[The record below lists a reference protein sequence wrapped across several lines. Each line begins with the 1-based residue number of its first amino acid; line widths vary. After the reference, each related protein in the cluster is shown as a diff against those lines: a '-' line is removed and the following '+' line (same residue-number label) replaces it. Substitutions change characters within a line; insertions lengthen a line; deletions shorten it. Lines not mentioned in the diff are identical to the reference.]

1 MAPTNGDSESG
12 SRRLADRTALVTGG
26 GSGIGAEIA
35 RLAAREGARVAVV
48 DRDLEGAGRTV
59 TAIEGSGGCATA
71 VQCDLEDFRAGALLD
86 SVEREF
92 GPCSLLFNNAGIAVT
107 GDAVEHSAAD
117 YRRVMAVNV
126 DAVWFLSREF
136 VLRRRGNG
144 GGGAIVNTASV
155 NAWYVEPAYAAYC
168 ASKGAVFAMTRAMAF
183 DHAREGIRINCVCP
197 GWTETGMTTPV
208 FEAQP
213 DPAGARKEAGDTH
226 ALGRIGRP
234 SEIAAAAIF
243 LATDDASF
251 CVGSP
256 LIVDGGMSLGVGV
269 AGSQD

>member
-1 MAPTNGDSESG
+1 VSSTEQNTNSAG
-12 SRRLADRTALVTGG
+12 RRLADRTALVTGA

-35 RLAAREGARVAVV
+35 QLAAREGARVAVV
-48 DRDLEGAGRTV
+48 DRDREGAGRTV
-59 TAIEGSGGCATA
+59 TAIESSGGRAIA
-71 VQCDLEDFRAGALLD
+71 VYCDLEHFEADALLD
-86 SVEREF
+86 SVEDEL
-92 GPCSLLFNNAGIAVT
+92 GPCSLLFNNAGIAVL
-107 GDAVEHSAAD
+107 GDAVAHSPAD
-117 YRRVMAVNV
+117 YRRVMAINV

-136 VLRRRGNG
+136 VLRRRGPG

-168 ASKGAVFAMTRAMAF
+168 ASKGAVFAMTRAMAY

-208 FEAQP
+208 FEEQT
-213 DPAGARKEAGDTH
+213 DPAGARKEAGKTH

-243 LATDDASF
+243 LTTDEASF
-251 CVGSP
+251 FVGSP

-269 AGSQD
+269 A